1 MSEFK
6 RTKVL
11 QQHCEKLCN
20 FFNLLLFLAFK
31 AIDLLCQLKARVH
44 GLILLL
50 LKNFWA
56 LLDGAEMETRVFTLK
71 IFPNLFFFVV
81 VFSLY
86 FFQHGF
92 VIFREVRVVV
102 KVFVL
107 LRFDLIKIIDVQLAD
122 KR

>member
-1 MSEFK
+1 
-6 RTKVL
+6 
-11 QQHCEKLCN
+11 
-20 FFNLLLFLAFK
+20 
-31 AIDLLCQLKARVH
+31 
-44 GLILLL
+44 
-50 LKNFWA
+50 
-56 LLDGAEMETRVFTLK
+56 METRVFALK

-107 LRFDLIKIIDVQLAD
+107 FRFDLIKIIDVQLAD